1 MNNPLVQPDPGLFIW
16 TIITFL
22 VLLALLAKFAWKPL
36 LTLLEKREETIR
48 KSLDDAE
55 KAKEELDR
63 LTSEGDAIVAKARA
77 EAQSIIAEG
86 KSAAEKVRNETI
98 NNAKEQA
105 SGLLEKAE
113 QRIQAEKDKAI
124 QEIKNEVVDLSLTA
138 AEKLIRKNLSS
149 EENKALI
156 EESLKEVKRYDA

>member
-22 VLLALLAKFAWKPL
+22 VLLTLLAKYAWKPL
-36 LTLLEKREETIR
+36 LELLEKREETIR

-55 KAKEELDR
+55 KAREELER
-63 LTSEGDAIVAKARA
+63 LTTEGDEIIAKARS

-98 NNAKEQA
+98 QMAREQA
-105 SGLLEKAE
+105 SGLLDKAE
-113 QRIQAEKDKAI
+113 KQIQAEKDKAI
-124 QEIKNEVVDLSLTA
+124 EEIKSEVVDLSLSV
-138 AEKLIRKNLSS
+138 AEKLIKKNLSS
-149 EENKALI
+149 EENQAMI
-156 EESLKEVKRYDA
+156 EESLKGVKPYDA